1 MPIECQRPLDVSAVL
16 KHTFMIGGFVRANNS
31 FKGLDK
37 GFWAHVRSLSQTLGY
52 TDRGKGAIKVPTL
65 ANILVGMKKLELLSG
80 HLVENGKPTPFADKL
95 IAYFAF
101 RAEVLNGT
109 VQHQLMDKV
118 AAEAMYNRLLGL
130 QKYKHA
136 AAMNKQKGDKKK
148 VAYLTAMVNMLIE
161 ANAQGIEYDHDP
173 RQLTTVT
180 RDGMPLRTLA
190 RRIDGAFPTPINPI
204 AVWEIKE
211 YYHTTTFGSRVADGV
226 YETLLDGME
235 LEEMRLETGVEV
247 EHILIADAHYT
258 WWECGRSYLC
268 RMIDMLHMGYVD
280 EILFG
285 TEIEDRLPAMVT
297 EWVEKTRAR
306 QAAADVVLPDETPL
320 L

>member
-1 MPIECQRPLDVSAVL
+1 MRGNEA
-16 KHTFMIGGFVRANNS
+16 
-31 FKGLDK
+31 FKRLDK

-52 TDRGKGAIKVPTL
+52 TARGTGTIKVPTFAEVL
-65 ANILVGMKKLELLSG
+65 AGMGKLGLLSD
-80 HLVENGKPTPFADKL
+80 HLVHKGRPTELADRL
-95 IAYFAF
+95 LAYFAF
-101 RAEVLNGT
+101 RADILNNT

-118 AAEAMYNRLLGL
+118 AAKAMYERLLGVQEYRL
-130 QKYKHA
+130 A
-136 AAMNKQKGDKKK
+136 AAMNKQKGEKKQ

-190 RRIDGAFPTPINPI
+190 RRIDGAFPSAVNPV

-285 TEIEDRLPAMVT
+285 KEIEDRVPAMVLG
-297 EWVEKTRAR
+297 WVEKTRAR
-306 QAAADVVLPDETPL
+306 QATAKIVLADDTPL

>member
-1 MPIECQRPLDVSAVL
+1 M
-16 KHTFMIGGFVRANNS
+16 RANDT

-52 TDRGKGAIKVPTL
+52 TARGTGTIKVPTL
-65 ANILVGMKKLELLSG
+65 AEILSGMSKLKLVSAHLVQNGQPTEFANALLS
-80 HLVENGKPTPFADKL
+80 
-95 IAYFAF
+95 YFDF
-101 RAEVLNGT
+101 RADILNNV
-109 VQHQLMDKV
+109 VQHQLMDKF
-118 AAEAMYNRLLGL
+118 AAQAMYERLVTVQEYEL
-130 QKYKHA
+130 A
-136 AAMNKQKGDKKK
+136 AAMNKQKGDKKQ

-161 ANAQGIEYDHDP
+161 ANAQGIKYDHDP
-173 RQLTTVT
+173 RQLTTIT
-180 RDGMPLRTLA
+180 HNGMPLRTLA
-190 RRIDGAFPTPINPI
+190 RRIDGAFPSAVNPI

-235 LEEMRLETGVEV
+235 LEEMRLETGVNV

-285 TEIEDRLPAMVT
+285 TEIETRLPAMVAD
-297 EWVEKTRAR
+297 WVQKTHAR
-306 QAAADVVLPDETPL
+306 EAAAIAVLDNHTAL